1 MAKRLSND
9 RLPLSLALKYIVA
22 KARVAGKWRE
32 GRVAESRVRDADR
45 GTPAPSHDK
54 GLTVVCLVGRGWDG
68 GAGGGSRW
76 VAGATVT
83 GMPEGK

>member
-1 MAKRLSND
+1 MTGSPTLW
-9 RLPLSLALKYIVA
+9 LKYIVA

-54 GLTVVCLVGRGWDG
+54 GLTVVCLVSGLGLGGQEMGRG
-68 GAGGGSRW
+68 
-76 VAGATVT
+76 VAGATMT
-83 GMPEGK
+83 GMPEVK

>member
-1 MAKRLSND
+1 MTGSPTLW
-9 RLPLSLALKYIVA
+9 LKYIVA

-54 GLTVVCLVGRGWDG
+54 GLTVVCLVSGLGLGRQEMG
-68 GAGGGSRW
+68 RV
-76 VAGATVT
+76 VAGATVP
-83 GMPEGK
+83 GIPEVK

>member
-54 GLTVVCLVGRGWDG
+54 GLTVVCLVGRGVGMG
-68 GAGGGSRW
+68 GQEVGRGGWRE
-76 VAGATVT
+76 
-83 GMPEGK
+83 PR